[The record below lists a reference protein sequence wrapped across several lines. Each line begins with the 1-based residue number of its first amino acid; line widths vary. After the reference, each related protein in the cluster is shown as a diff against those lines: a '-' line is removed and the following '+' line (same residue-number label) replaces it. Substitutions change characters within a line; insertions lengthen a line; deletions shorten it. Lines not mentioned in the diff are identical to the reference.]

1 MSTKFAITLKVDIKT
16 LQLTLNPPRIP
27 MTSKKVLSYI
37 EVKQNSRIPKYKQIV
52 NSILTNI
59 ANGNFSVNDRIP
71 SINELSEEFY
81 LSRDTVEKAY
91 NLLKSKKVISSIPGK
106 GSYISSTELVS
117 KINVFFLINKLSS
130 YKLKVYQSFIDR
142 MGDQAHIDLNV
153 YHCDETM
160 FLNLLDKN
168 IDAYDYFVI
177 MPHFKTDDLKHVSFT
192 EKTLEAVNKI
202 PDNKLII
209 MDNIKSNPKE
219 NAAKIYQNFQED
231 LFDALVDGLEI
242 IQKYENLILIY
253 PENSLYPYPMRIT
266 RGFKQF
272 CVQYGFEYE
281 IINEVY
287 EDMELKAGDLYISI
301 EESDLVSLIKLV
313 RKSSL
318 ELGKDVGIICYN
330 DTPLKELLGI
340 TAVSTDFAKM
350 GETAADMILENKF
363 ESVKNPFF
371 FINRKST

>member
-1 MSTKFAITLKVDIKT
+1 
-16 LQLTLNPPRIP
+16 

-37 EVKQNSRIPKYKQIV
+37 EVKQNSKIPKYKQIV

-168 IDAYDYFVI
+168 FDAYDYFVI

-318 ELGKDVGIICYN
+318 EMGKDVGIICYN

-340 TAVSTDFAKM
+340 TAVSTDFARM